1 MENKAKC
8 RHATKMLIYETVEE
22 NIIGKSFFIYIQKL
36 LNHILTPYFGLSHI
50 LFTKW
55 LSGLR

>member
-1 MENKAKC
+1 
-8 RHATKMLIYETVEE
+8 MLIYETVEE